1 MTSRPQM
8 IINVLQDNPDE
19 QFTARQLAQKII
31 DHYGAELADKRQ
43 NSRFASDKDFLAQI
57 AAEIGGSRTVQ
68 AKAMCPQVMTR
79 DKPRPRLFYWAKDS
93 ANGAPQE
100 PSFDITPMPSAET
113 VSFSEHELYPL
124 LIEYLSEEE
133 ELLCRR
139 IDEKRSSNNK
149 GFGANHWLYPDIVA
163 LQPLDKGWHSVV
175 QNCVRHSEGRL
186 TRLWSFE
193 VKRQLNRSNVRESFF
208 QAVSNSS
215 WANFGYLVAT
225 EINEDKQRG
234 VEKELQMLCALHGI
248 GVILLNPQDPSNS
261 QTLIPAR
268 ERASID
274 WQSVNRLVVE
284 NKDFKEFIDL
294 VSDYHQTG
302 KIHSALWNNK
312 AL

>member
-8 IINVLQDNPDE
+8 IINVLQANPDQ

-31 DHYGAELADKRQ
+31 ENYTDELVEKRK
-43 NSRFASDKDFLAQI
+43 NTRFSSDEDFLSQM
-57 AAEIGGSRTVQ
+57 AAEIGADLPR
-68 AKAMCPQVMTR
+68 AKSQSSQVMTR
-79 DKPRPRLFYWAKDS
+79 DKPRPRLFYWGGDCAERT
-93 ANGAPQE
+93 QE
-100 PSFDITPMPSAET
+100 QRPSDITPLPSAET
-113 VSFSEHELYPL
+113 VSFTEHALYPL

-149 GFGANHWLYPDIVA
+149 GLGANHWLYPDIVA
-163 LQPLDKGWHSVV
+163 LQPLDKGWDTVV

-193 VKRQLNRSNVRESFF
+193 VKRQLNRSNVRECFF

-215 WANFGYLVAT
+215 WAHFAYLVAT

-234 VEKELQMLCALHGI
+234 VERELQMLCALHGI
-248 GVILLNPQDPSNS
+248 GVILLNPQDPGNS

-268 ERASID
+268 ERTSID
-274 WQSVNRLVVE
+274 WQSVNRLVEE
-284 NKDFKEFIDL
+284 NKDFNEFIDL
-294 VSDYHQTG
+294 VAEYHQTG
-302 KIHSALWNNK
+302 KVHKALWNR
-312 AL
+312 